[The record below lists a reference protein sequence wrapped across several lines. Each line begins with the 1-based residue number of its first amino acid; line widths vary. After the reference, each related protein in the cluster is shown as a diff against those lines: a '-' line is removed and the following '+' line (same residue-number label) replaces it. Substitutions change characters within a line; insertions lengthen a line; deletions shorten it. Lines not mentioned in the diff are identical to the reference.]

1 MTWLKVLRR
10 HLPGLEVA
18 ALFLAVATLSAA
30 AGGQAAQAKP
40 NQQASSSQYVGADTC
55 KTCHEDLF
63 NSFQKTRHWDSVLKS
78 KEGAVAHSC
87 ETCHGPG
94 AEHVNAGGDVAK
106 IVSFKN
112 LSASEASTR
121 CLSCHE
127 PKTQTAKFSSGVH
140 ADANVS
146 CVSCHSVHNA
156 KPITRLLS
164 DKVPQLCFSCHTEV
178 RAEFDRPYR
187 HRVTQGLVD
196 CKDCHNEHGS
206 FVAKELRTTGNQDA
220 ICFKCHTEKQ
230 GPFTF
235 EHLPVKTE
243 GCASC
248 HTPHGSTNPRLL
260 TVSQVNLLCLQ
271 CHTLTAD
278 VEGPPPA
285 GPTHNQNQRFQACT
299 LCHTA
304 IHGSNFSSVFF
315 K

>member
-1 MTWLKVLRR
+1 VS
-10 HLPGLEVA
+10 G
-18 ALFLAVATLSAA
+18 
-30 AGGQAAQAKP
+30 
-40 NQQASSSQYVGADTC
+40 
-55 KTCHEDLF
+55 
-63 NSFQKTRHWDSVLKS
+63 
-78 KEGAVAHSC
+78 
-87 ETCHGPG
+87 
-94 AEHVNAGGDVAK
+94 GGDVSK
-106 IVSFKN
+106 IVNFKKV
-112 LSASEASTR
+112 SADEANTR

-127 PKTQTAKFSSGVH
+127 IKTHTAKFSSGVH

-146 CVSCHSVHNA
+146 CVSCHSIHNA
-156 KPITRLLS
+156 QQATKLLS
-164 DKVPQLCFSCHTEV
+164 AKAPQLCFSCHTEI

-187 HRVTQGLVD
+187 HRVSQGLVE

-220 ICFKCHTEKQ
+220 VCYKCHTEKQ
-230 GPFTF
+230 GPFAF

-243 GCASC
+243 GCSSC

-271 CHTLTAD
+271 CHTLTTD
-278 VEGPPPA
+278 VASTPPSGPA
-285 GPTHNQNQRFQACT
+285 HNQNQRFQACT